1 MQTKE
6 SQFLASVE
14 KRSQFFSRLEEG
26 GERLEEILKKAT
38 CEGKAVAADLCATRL
53 DKLATHAANEGLSA
67 AEIVELIREEA
78 AAITSK
84 GGAAWN

>member
-1 MQTKE
+1 MPHILPRPIPRRDTKTE
-6 SQFLASVE
+6 DLQLA
-14 KRSQFFSRLEEG
+14 L
-26 GERLEEILKKAT
+26 ILARAT
-38 CEGKAVAADLCATRL
+38 AEGKAVAADLCSVRL